1 MEGQESA
8 KRKFNGD
15 VEKKREQN
23 KIFLSNKAEK
33 CYNIIDVFH
42 RKTNENSF
50 KATKSEPV
58 MSNKTS
64 PSMI

>member
-8 KRKFNGD
+8 KRNLTGD
-15 VEKKREQN
+15 AEMKREQN
-23 KIFLSNKAEK
+23 KIFLSNEAEK
-33 CYNIIDVFH
+33 CYNIIHVFH
-42 RKTNENSF
+42 RKTNENTF

-64 PSMI
+64 SSMI